1 VEKIPG
7 HQRQEGWRHVKPLPI
22 DAHVLPEL
30 PLDLTETSQTSARK
44 KTQNLQTT
52 TTSGKSY
59 PRNKSSS
66 HCAAEMYLLS
76 EEVSPPLDY
85 LAIPTNPTLPAER

>member
-1 VEKIPG
+1 M
-7 HQRQEGWRHVKPLPI
+7 
-22 DAHVLPEL
+22 
-30 PLDLTETSQTSARK
+30 SARK
-44 KTQNLQTT
+44 KTQNLLTT

-76 EEVSPPLDY
+76 EEVSPLWTTYQCPLIQHCQQRDDKPSDKPSKKTEY
-85 LAIPTNPTLPAER
+85 SQRERLLPANLPQSRHGGSED